1 VTPPDGDGDG
11 DRDRAGDAGDGGPQE
26 LLLEFEY
33 DDERL
38 AEVIER
44 SVRREVGE
52 IDGDRSTA
60 SLTREGRTLRLAVLA
75 EDLVALRAG
84 LNSWCTLLEVAERA
98 AEP

>member
-1 VTPPDGDGDG
+1 
-11 DRDRAGDAGDGGPQE
+11 
-26 LLLEFEY
+26 LEFEY